1 MVKHLSGRV
10 EHYVLDLC
18 DEALGEP
25 GSRQHTFEWLRG
37 DRSPGREQGRKLQL
51 DSFWPSLRLAVEV
64 HERQHDVSS
73 PFFDRRGTVSGVGRG
88 EQRRIYDERRAALLP
103 EHGLRLVVIRPSDLS
118 IGPRGTRKPDREA
131 DLATVT
137 SLLS

>member
-1 MVKHLSGRV
+1 MKHLNGRV

-37 DRSPGREQGRKLQL
+37 DASPGREQGRKLQL
-51 DSFWPSLRLAVEV
+51 DSFWPRLSLAVEV
-64 HERQHDVSS
+64 HERQHDGPS
-73 PFFDRRGTVSGVGRG
+73 PFFDRRQTVSGVGRG

-103 EHGLRLVVIRPSDLS
+103 EHGIRLVVIRPSDLT
-118 IGPRGTRKPDREA
+118 IGPRGSRKPDREA
-131 DLATVT
+131 DRATVRR
-137 SLLS
+137 LLA